1 MINFR
6 ELKEY
11 KKLIQWTEET
21 SDYSLACVEVNIR
34 SQEQFINTLINENFK
49 CAVLDFKNENEYDF
63 SAALNAFK
71 ENYGEDVIPII
82 VNLQNKIS
90 ILDEEDLKSLAF
102 KINMSREVMINYCK
116 PIIIIVQSEIMDA
129 ILKYAHDFSST
140 IDFRADFSDM
150 IDKENFAFNDMHR
163 SLLDSIYI
171 SNYPV
176 KSKWEVYYG
185 IVNSNY
191 YSVDKRIKAS
201 ENLIRTMIIY
211 MMIDEWT
218 EVEKKVLDFIS
229 SIEDKDS
236 YLDII
241 LNIDFYR
248 MLFYSNIGKKE
259 KSKEIAENF
268 KRKYDNEKLNEKNI
282 VNISIYLSEYYF
294 KNSEYENALIYIE
307 NALEFFKGEYIRE
320 LAILYSLKG
329 NVYIARGEFKSA
341 LENFEEAL
349 KLIEDKNYGDTN
361 EKAYVYDCM
370 ANIYVLIEEYK
381 KAFDYTQ
388 KSFRIRKQIFG
399 ENHLQVSRNYN
410 DIAIIYYKLGE
421 YKKSL
426 EYDEKSLEIRRKIL
440 GEKHPDTAV
449 SYNNIASIY
458 RRLGEY
464 KKSLEYNEKSLKI
477 SEEIFGIK
485 HSSTAC
491 SYNNIG
497 VVYLDLGE
505 YEKSLE
511 YNEKTL
517 EINKELLGEKHPNTA
532 TSYNNIAEVYGKLR
546 EYKKSLEY
554 IEKALEIDK
563 EVLGEKHPNTS
574 TCYNNIAAIYVELRE
589 YKKSLYY
596 YKKSL
601 EISNEVLGEKHPDTA
616 TRYNNIAEAYRKLG
630 EYEKSIE
637 YNEKALEI
645 RKGVL
650 GEKHPDVAQSY
661 NNIGGAYRN
670 LREYKKSQEYFKK
683 SLKIRLEVLGE
694 KHPDTAKV
702 YFNISLNYR
711 DENNYKEYLEN
722 ITMAYL
728 IYIKIFGVSHE
739 KTKESL
745 KALKEALILNK
756 KNIPC
761 EKWLKIFRDKNKI

>member
-21 SDYSLACVEVNIR
+21 SDYSLSCVEVNIR

-63 SAALNAFK
+63 SGALNAFK
-71 ENYGEDVIPII
+71 ENHGEDVIPII
-82 VNLQNKIS
+82 VNLQNQIS

-171 SNYPV
+171 SDYPV

-185 IVNSNY
+185 IVNSDY

-229 SIEDKDS
+229 SIEDNDS

-248 MLFYSNIGKKE
+248 MLFYFNIGKKE

-307 NALEFFKGEYIRE
+307 NALEFCKGEYIRE

-329 NVYIARGEFKSA
+329 DVYIARGEFKSA

-370 ANIYVLIEEYK
+370 ANIYVLIGEYK

-410 DIAIIYYKLGE
+410 DIAIIYDKLGE

-426 EYDEKSLEIRRKIL
+426 EYDEKALRIRRKIL
-440 GEKHPDTAV
+440 GEKHPDTAS
-449 SYNNIASIY
+449 SYSNIAEIY
-458 RRLGEY
+458 RKLGEY
-464 KKSLEYNEKSLKI
+464 KKSLEYNEKALKI
-477 SEEIFGIK
+477 SEEVLGEE
-485 HSSTAC
+485 HPNTAC
-491 SYNNIG
+491 SYNNIAII
-497 VVYLDLGE
+497 YDKLGE
-505 YEKSLE
+505 YKKSLE
-511 YNEKTL
+511 YNEKAL
-517 EINKELLGEKHPNTA
+517 KISEEVLGEKHPNTA
-532 TSYNNIAEVYGKLR
+532 TSYNNIAGIYKKLK
-546 EYKKSLEY
+546 EYNKSLEYNKKSLE
-554 IEKALEIDK
+554 IRKKI
-563 EVLGEKHPNTS
+563 LGEKHPDTACS
-574 TCYNNIAAIYVELRE
+574 YNNIAAIYGELRE

-650 GEKHPDVAQSY
+650 GK
-661 NNIGGAYRN
+661 
-670 LREYKKSQEYFKK
+670 
-683 SLKIRLEVLGE
+683 